1 MNISKILFFGVFL
14 SVIFLAS
21 CAKDSSS
28 DSSTNFK
35 KVADYPND
43 VTHTWNEV
51 FLQIERYSAGFRPGP
66 APRAVSYIGLS
77 AYEGVVAGMPDF
89 NSFNGYWSGFDIP
102 QADAEKEYCWPLV
115 ISASYEYLLPKF
127 FGKATQEQLNLISST
142 AKTIAAEYKQQVS
155 ADVFD
160 RSINRGREV
169 AEAVWNFSKTD
180 AVGHD
185 HYLDPFQQYDWEKA
199 YRKEGD
205 WRPTFPGPGKPMGGI
220 WGKARTYAIKDDQK
234 ICRKPIPYSTDPKS
248 HLYAQAIEVFSQN
261 TPTLTYE
268 AEWVGEFWS
277 DDLVNLTFSPGVRFL
292 AIGDQ
297 VLKIEKSNLE
307 TAVWMTAMVGMACND
322 AGIACWNSKYYYNVE
337 RPESYIQRVI
347 DPSWEPALY
356 NPLTGDEGISPSF
369 PAYPSGHSTMG
380 AAGAEVLGYIFGYGY
395 EMTDNCHANRIEFE
409 GRPRAYESFYDMA
422 LENGWSRVPLGVH
435 FRMDCEEGVRFGT
448 EIGRATHDLPWKK

>member
-1 MNISKILFFGVFL
+1 MNFSKIFIFSIFVSMLF
-14 SVIFLAS
+14 IAS
-21 CAKDSSS
+21 CAKDTTSEST
-28 DSSTNFK
+28 TNFK
-35 KVADYPND
+35 LVADYPND

-51 FLQIERYSAGFRPGP
+51 FLQIERYSAGYRPGP
-66 APRAVSYIGLS
+66 APRAVSYLGLS

-102 QADAEKEYCWPLV
+102 QADANKEYCWPLV
-115 ISASYEYLLPKF
+115 INASYEYLLPKF

-142 AKTIAAEYKQQVS
+142 AKTITAEYKQQVS
-155 ADVFD
+155 ADVFN

-169 AEAVWNFSKTD
+169 AEAVWTYSKTD
-180 AVGHD
+180 PIGHD

-199 YRKEGD
+199 YKKDGD

-220 WGKARTYAIKDDQK
+220 WGKARTYALKDDQK
-234 ICRKPIPYSTDPKS
+234 LCRKPIPYSTDPKS

-261 TPTLTYE
+261 SPTLSYE

-297 VLKIEKSNLE
+297 VLKLEKSNLE
-307 TAVWMTAMVGMACND
+307 TAVWMTAMIGMASND

-347 DPSWEPALY
+347 DPTWEPALY

-380 AAGAEVLGYIFGYGY
+380 AAGAEILGYIFGYGY
-395 EMTDNCHANRIEFE
+395 KMTDNCHANRVEFE
-409 GRPRAYESFYDMA
+409 GRPRVFNSFYDMG
-422 LENGWSRVPLGVH
+422 LENAWSRVPLGVH

-448 EIGRATHDLPWKK
+448 EIGRATHNLPWKK